1 MIFFWMIV
9 MAASLLAY
17 VVLDGYDLG
26 IGTLTLLEPDAAR
39 RRVML
44 EVVGN
49 IWDGNETWLILL
61 AMGLWGGIPD
71 VYATALPGL
80 YLPLVV
86 MILALIFRGFAVEM
100 ALARPV
106 SDRTWTRLF
115 GAGSVVAAFAQ
126 GVLFGGLL
134 AGVTVRNGR
143 FAGGTW
149 DFLGHGY
156 AVLTGVVTVALFA
169 LAGAA
174 RLQAKT
180 EGDLRTRMGA
190 LVRPLTLAAVAGV
203 AACAALLPVVTTAAL
218 RLGAVDRWLPFG
230 YAVLVAAGGFWIAYR
245 RAGRPPD
252 GIPWLAV
259 SATEV
264 AGLVALIALYYP
276 QLVPPS
282 VTLYSAA
289 APRLTLVFFVI
300 AIGVI
305 GPVTI
310 AYHGYANWVFR
321 GRQPLEDRTPAQ
333 PSQLPGA
340 QPAEGGH

>member
-180 EGDLRTRMGA
+180 EGDLRTRMG
-190 LVRPLTLAAVAGV
+190 
-203 AACAALLPVVTTAAL
+203 
-218 RLGAVDRWLPFG
+218 
-230 YAVLVAAGGFWIAYR
+230 
-245 RAGRPPD
+245 
-252 GIPWLAV
+252 PW
-259 SATEV
+259 SA
-264 AGLVALIALYYP
+264 
-276 QLVPPS
+276 
-282 VTLYSAA
+282 
-289 APRLTLVFFVI
+289 R
-300 AIGVI
+300 
-305 GPVTI
+305 
-310 AYHGYANWVFR
+310 
-321 GRQPLEDRTPAQ
+321 
-333 PSQLPGA
+333 
-340 QPAEGGH
+340 